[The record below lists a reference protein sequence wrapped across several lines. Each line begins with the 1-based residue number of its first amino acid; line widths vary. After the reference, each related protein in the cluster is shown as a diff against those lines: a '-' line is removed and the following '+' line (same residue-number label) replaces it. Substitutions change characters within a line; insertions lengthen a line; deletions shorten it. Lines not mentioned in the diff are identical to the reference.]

1 MLHTIQWKQLVE
13 ILEISLL
20 FCRLGRR
27 CRCVCTCAADGA
39 LAVERGHSVVT
50 RGAVMASGAG
60 AVVDIVAAVV
70 PGPAVH
76 AHALVAAVG
85 VVARAAILAGVG
97 HQLALVDVIPAKLT
111 CWGEGG

>member
-1 MLHTIQWKQLVE
+1 
-13 ILEISLL
+13 
-20 FCRLGRR
+20 
-27 CRCVCTCAADGA
+27 
-39 LAVERGHSVVT
+39 
-50 RGAVMASGAG
+50 MASGAG

-111 CWGEGG
+111 CGGGGRGRGGGVWIKLLGAEVLNPPKTKTKLTH

>member
-1 MLHTIQWKQLVE
+1 M
-13 ILEISLL
+13 
-20 FCRLGRR
+20 
-27 CRCVCTCAADGA
+27 
-39 LAVERGHSVVT
+39 T

-111 CWGEGG
+111 CGGGGRGGG